1 MTLRSFS
8 FSAVL
13 WGLAPV
19 TLSACDSDG
28 GTAAAGFDDK
38 QVIVDFSD
46 AVVVPT
52 YERLAAQAVALEAAV
67 EALVEAPDAARLE
80 AARTAWIA
88 TRAPWEQS
96 EGFLFGPVDSFGI
109 DPALDTWPL
118 NQTDLDGVLASDDVL
133 TPAYVATL
141 DSSLKGFHTMEY
153 LLFGRDGGQTVA
165 TLDARELEYLEAIAA
180 DFVTLTGRL
189 ATSWTEGD
197 ALLTTPYRDLFAT
210 AGEAGNTAYPSLS
223 SAAQEIVNGMIG
235 ICDEVANGKIADP
248 YDARDPLLEESQ
260 FSHNSL
266 IDFQNNLRSV
276 ENAYTGK
283 VPDAG
288 TAGRGLSAWV
298 ATRDGALDSHIRA
311 QITAAIAAVAAIPGP
326 FSEAIATPSAYPQIE
341 AAQEAIRALQS
352 TLETRLLP
360 LL

>member
-1 MTLRSFS
+1 MTLRNVSL
-8 FSAVL
+8 SAAL
-13 WGLAPV
+13 WLTPATLA
-19 TLSACDSDG
+19 ACDSDAG
-28 GTAAAGFDDK
+28 STAKGFDDK

-46 AVVVPT
+46 EVVVPT
-52 YERLAAQAVALEAAV
+52 YERLAAQAVALETAV
-67 EALVEAPDAARLE
+67 RALTAGPDAAKLE
-80 AARTAWIA
+80 AAKDAWIA
-88 TRAPWEQS
+88 ARAPWEQS

-118 NQTDLDGVLASDDVL
+118 NQTDLDGVLASDDAL
-133 TPAYVATL
+133 TPAYIGTL
-141 DSSLKGFHTMEY
+141 GSSLKGFHTMEY
-153 LLFGRDGGQTVA
+153 LLFGLDGEQTVA
-165 TLDARELEYLEAIAA
+165 TLDRRELEYLAAIAV
-180 DFVTLTGRL
+180 DFVTLTARL

-197 ALLTTPYRDLFAT
+197 ALLATPYRDLFAT

-266 IDFQNNLRSV
+266 VDFQNNLRSV

-298 ATRDGALDSHIRA
+298 ATVDAALDADIKG
-311 QITAAIAAVAAIPGP
+311 QVTAAIAAIAAIPGP
-326 FSEAIATPSAYPQIE
+326 FSEAIGTPSAYPQIE
-341 AAQEAIRALQS
+341 AAQAAIRALQS